1 MHELQC
7 PQPGQVHQVQEM
19 QFQTVT
25 NEIQRKQKHL
35 IPVNM
40 SVEAQLNNVV
50 KTQGAV
56 HLTLIDPDSQ
66 SPDTAGS
73 MAAQAAEGGTDAIM
87 VGGSTGAGGT
97 VLDKTLK
104 AIKDHTDLPTILFPA
119 SAGGVSVHADA
130 IFFMSLLNS
139 RDVNY
144 ITTNQALGAPLVKK
158 YGVEAISMAYIIIE
172 PGGTVGWVGDARLI
186 PQKKPALAVAYALA
200 GKYMGMHYIYL
211 EAGSGADSPIPAA
224 MVGAVKQSVGEETKV
239 IVGGGIRTGEV
250 AARLVKAGADM
261 IVTGTIVE
269 QVSDIKSKISELVG
283 AIKQ

>member
-66 SPDTAGS
+66 SSDTAGS

-104 AIKDHTDLPTILFPA
+104 AIKEHTDLPTILFPA

-158 YGVEAISMAYIIIE
+158 FGVEAISMAYIIIE